1 MRLLETSISGARKIL
16 INFTADANIVLEDIY
31 RAADI
36 IKEEAHP
43 EADIIWG
50 LLLDESLEDELRIAV
65 IASCFD
71 EDTLTS
77 NKENETIPSFKIPV
91 QQPKETTASVYDQPV
106 VSRDPAPVVE
116 SPVAEVPVRPSRMSN
131 VQRPNQVNIDRPS
144 RRAAVVDDN
153 DDDSF
158 LKLLN
163 DITKSK

>member
-1 MRLLETSISGARKIL
+1 
-16 INFTADANIVLEDIY
+16 
-31 RAADI
+31 
-36 IKEEAHP
+36 
-43 EADIIWG
+43 
-50 LLLDESLEDELRIAV
+50 LLDDNLEDELRIAV

-71 EDTLTS
+71 EDALS
-77 NKENETIPSFKIPV
+77 NKDNETLPSFKIPV

-106 VSRDPAPVVE
+106 VSREVEAPVTPTE
-116 SPVAEVPVRPSRMSN
+116 LTPARPSRMSN
-131 VQRPNQVNIDRPS
+131 VQRPNQVNPDRQA